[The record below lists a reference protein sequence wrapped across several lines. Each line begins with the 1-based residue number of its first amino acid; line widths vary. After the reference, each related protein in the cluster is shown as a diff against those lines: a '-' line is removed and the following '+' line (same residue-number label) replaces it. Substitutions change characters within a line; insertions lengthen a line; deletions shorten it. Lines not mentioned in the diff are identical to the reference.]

1 MMDAGRRFH
10 DMGGQPAGPIFAS
23 GAREEHEF
31 EDWERRIDAIMT
43 LLSRANKVRIDEV
56 RRTIEDLGDTAWR
69 MSYYERWLYAITQ
82 NLIAR
87 GTLSIDEVGRAMA
100 EPDSAQG
107 APAAKDSHG
116 NR

>member
-23 GAREEHEF
+23 GTREEHDF
-31 EDWERRIDAIMT
+31 EAWERRVDAIMT
-43 LLSRANKVRIDEV
+43 ILSRANMVRIDEV
-56 RRTIEDLGDTAWR
+56 RRTIEDLGETAWR

-87 GTLSIDEVGRAMA
+87 GFLGIDEVGRIMERLA
-100 EPDSAQG
+100 ESPRSQTEGKA
-107 APAAKDSHG
+107 HG

>member
-1 MMDAGRRFH
+1 
-10 DMGGQPAGPIFAS
+10 MGGQPAGPIFAS
-23 GAREEHEF
+23 GAPEEHEF

-100 EPDSAQG
+100 EPDAVQ
-107 APAAKDSHG
+107 AVPAAKDSHAS
-116 NR
+116 R